1 MLPRILQKGRQR
13 RIVSI
18 EIHRVTSI
26 VTQRS
31 YDECIIRVLFPTKA
45 TKRKRAHRH
54 QGEEENDD
62 PDPDPD
68 DEESIYTVSPEFMD
82 AGRGDATNNSTL
94 STAAA
99 NDDPMYPGW
108 RPKYSFPI
116 RHIVVKGTRR
126 TSVVVE
132 LTLGKKKEVREIVF
146 ESTQQAEHFQTIITQ
161 EIQKDA
167 ERTNSKMIVAMGTD
181 VDKILKMKD
190 DDLIVTFLIE
200 VVSAWDIPVADFTSS
215 DPFVS
220 CIFEGTEVHRTSH
233 ISKTLDPVWTV
244 STGSLFLLRD
254 INIKEQLFR
263 GDGLLCILYD
273 FDKLGANDALGAI
286 TIPPKMIFDAKG
298 ERMEFQLGKPPV
310 KCHHK
315 VSGYLA
321 MRIRRASQ
329 YDIDFMDQLHSNSTK
344 GTISI
349 PGMKGVIELDDQSQ
363 FQGGKGN
370 IKSLLTKRS
379 RMPKGVNAHSLTKEE
394 SKALR
399 EYKVRPGPDPK
410 RIEETTWMTQQQLDA
425 ECMKESINWVDVG
438 AGRLGR
444 LFVEIL
450 HCEGLPNLD
459 VGGFA
464 GNKTDAFVSIVFED
478 AFVQTDV
485 IDDTLSPRWL
495 PWTKRAFIF
504 HILHSSSQLFLG
516 VFDYDAGINPADDH
530 DLIGR
535 VSVDLSNLQKDTVYT
550 LNYKLFPTA
559 RMAARDEQGQITI
572 RVRLEVPDERK
583 LLLSAIEPPPAIYVN
598 VKTRKEF
605 RVVRYTCTGKYNMEK
620 YSMKIINA

>member
-1 MLPRILQKGRQR
+1 
-13 RIVSI
+13 
-18 EIHRVTSI
+18 
-26 VTQRS
+26 
-31 YDECIIRVLFPTKA
+31 
-45 TKRKRAHRH
+45 
-54 QGEEENDD
+54 
-62 PDPDPD
+62 
-68 DEESIYTVSPEFMD
+68 
-82 AGRGDATNNSTL
+82 
-94 STAAA
+94 
-99 NDDPMYPGW
+99 MYPGW
-108 RPKYSFPI
+108 RPKYCFPI
-116 RHIVVKGTRR
+116 RHLVIKGTRR

-132 LTLGKKKEVREIVF
+132 ITLGKKKEVREIVF
-146 ESTQQAEHFQTIITQ
+146 DTVPMAEHFHTIITQ
-161 EIQKDA
+161 EIQKDV
-167 ERTNSKMIVAMGTD
+167 ERANSKMIVAMGTD
-181 VDKILKMKD
+181 VDKIMHLKEY
-190 DDLIVTFLIE
+190 DLIVSFLVEI
-200 VVSAWDIPVADFTSS
+200 VSAWDIPVADFTSS

-220 CIFEGTEVHRTSH
+220 CIFDGTEIHRTSH
-233 ISKTLDPVWTV
+233 ISKTLDPIWTV

-254 INIKEQLFR
+254 INIKDQLFR
-263 GDGLLCILYD
+263 SDGLLCILYD

-298 ERMEFQLGKPPV
+298 ERMEFPLGKPPV
-310 KCHHK
+310 RCHHK
-315 VSGYLA
+315 ITGNLA
-321 MRIRRASQ
+321 IRIRRASQ
-329 YDIDFMDQLHSNSTK
+329 YDIDFMDQLNCHSNK

-349 PGMKGVIELDDQSQ
+349 PGMKGVIELDDHSH
-363 FQGGKGN
+363 FKGGKGN

-379 RMPKGVNAHSLTKEE
+379 RMPKGATDD
-394 SKALR
+394 AQR
-399 EYKVRPGPDPK
+399 EYKVRPCPDPK
-410 RIEETTWMTQQQLDA
+410 RAEETVWMTQRQLNT
-425 ECMKESINWVDVG
+425 ECLQESVNWVDVG

-450 HCEGLPNLD
+450 HCDKLPNLD

-478 AFVQTDV
+478 AVVQTDV

-504 HILHSSSQLFLG
+504 HMLHSSSQLFLG
-516 VFDYDAGINPADDH
+516 VFDYDAGINPTDDH

-550 LNYKLFPTA
+550 LNYNLFPTA
-559 RMAARDEQGQITI
+559 RMAARDEKGNITI
-572 RVRLEVPDERK
+572 RVRLEIEDERK